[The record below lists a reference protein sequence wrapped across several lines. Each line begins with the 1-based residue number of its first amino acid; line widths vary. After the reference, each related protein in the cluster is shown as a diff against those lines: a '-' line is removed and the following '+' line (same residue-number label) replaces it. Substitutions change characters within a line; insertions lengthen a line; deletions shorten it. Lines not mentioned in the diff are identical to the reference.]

1 MINDSNGRL
10 FSENT
15 SKLEVVNN
23 SPAPGTRL
31 ATVGGGGPASSS
43 GGGFHLPELKT
54 NNIVAD
60 LYANKDEVGLQQPL
74 KLSQNGAVTPAHST
88 KSSSSGAQP
97 VNTAA
102 QSLLNSDE
110 FIERLIEAV
119 KKQPC
124 LYNPTHEHYGNKH
137 ASAQY
142 RAVIWQQLCHEL
154 DYPDEPQS
162 LQTQWKRVRDRY
174 VRERRKRRN
183 AGQDLS
189 APKTQ
194 NGQNPNSMSAAQ
206 RHFERMRWID
216 EYLVTN
222 ESNANSASLSNA
234 LNNGSNEDVGYFYDQ
249 HANQRAGPGGLSGS
263 ADAAISSQFN
273 NNNAVMRTPVNK
285 GKNESTNGSPSS
297 TSSEISVGSA
307 QNSAQHPLLYRGKDG
322 NLHAPPGYQLVTVP
336 AQPTA
341 DPATMSASEKIDQSI
356 MTMLIGDGTQ
366 PSTAATTFYQHQ
378 PAGPGTSQRMYRVVN
393 LPTTSAAI
401 GQEHSILGHTQ
412 NTAES
417 QLVHQPATKR
427 KRLSV
432 SQASRAAMQ
441 QNLAQD
447 GGGIL
452 IDGNTLLSAHPQ
464 TLVIEQGDQR
474 ILINNSTA
482 SQQPHETTLLG
493 QGTSGMQ
500 QHSYQQVHSAG
511 GSLQHGGSIS
521 THAGRVIGVPTRT
534 IPATG
539 NGRGAASNQQYAA
552 RQQSYVLSTNTPS
565 NAIQPQPQYDPEAA
579 LIETIVTH
587 LARLNDD
594 EKVVTK
600 MNIQRIL
607 MDARFGRGACVRMF
621 REEEQSENLAAM
633 ERHMQQQQQQQNNA
647 ASSRR

>member
-1 MINDSNGRL
+1 MTLTDDFCRD
-10 FSENT
+10 T

-31 ATVGGGGPASSS
+31 ATGGVPASSS
-43 GGGFHLPELKT
+43 GLLERANFLPELK
-54 NNIVAD
+54 NNID
-60 LYANKDEVGLQQPL
+60 LYANKDEPNIWYI
-74 KLSQNGAVTPAHST
+74 S
-88 KSSSSGAQP
+88 
-97 VNTAA
+97 
-102 QSLLNSDE
+102 NS
-110 FIERLIEAV
+110 RLIEAV

-124 LYNPTHEHYGNKH
+124 LYNPNHEHYGNKH

-194 NGQNPNSMSAAQ
+194 NGQNPNNMSAAQ

-222 ESNANSASLSNA
+222 ESNANSASLNNA
-234 LNNGSNEDVGYFYDQ
+234 LNNGTNEDVGYFYDQ

-263 ADAAISSQFN
+263 ADAALSSQFN
-273 NNNAVMRTPVNK
+273 NNSAVMRTPVNK

-307 QNSAQHPLLYRGKDG
+307 QNSSQHPLLYRGKDG

-336 AQPTA
+336 AQPSA
-341 DPATMSASEKIDQSI
+341 DPSTMSASEKIDQSI

-401 GQEHSILGHTQ
+401 SQEHAILGHSQ

-432 SQASRAAMQ
+432 GQAGRAAIQ

-464 TLVIEQGDQR
+464 TLVIEQGDR
-474 ILINNSTA
+474 
-482 SQQPHETTLLG
+482 
-493 QGTSGMQ
+493 TSGMQ

-511 GSLQHGGSIS
+511 GSLHHGGSVP

-539 NGRGAASNQQYAA
+539 NGRGAANNQQYAA

-633 ERHMQQQQQQQNNA
+633 ERHMQQQQQQNNA